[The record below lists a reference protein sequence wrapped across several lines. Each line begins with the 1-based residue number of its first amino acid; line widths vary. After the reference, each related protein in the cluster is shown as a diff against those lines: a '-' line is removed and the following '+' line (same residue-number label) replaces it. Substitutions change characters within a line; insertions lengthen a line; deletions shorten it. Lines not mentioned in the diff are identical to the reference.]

1 METKSVVSSVIIAA
15 GIAGGAAL
23 LGSQLNDGI
32 QSFVN
37 RDRIVTVK
45 GLAEK
50 TVKADHVI
58 WPVGFREL
66 GNDQQAVY
74 QKIEMRKEQVLDF
87 LKKAGVSEAE
97 ISVAS
102 PKLTDLQA
110 DGFNS
115 QKINYRYNMEQCVT
129 ISTNKVDLVLDL
141 MKRQSELLKEGVALS
156 NDYSWQ
162 TSYEFT
168 GLNGIKPA
176 MIEEATKNARAAA
189 EKFAGDSGSSLG
201 KIRRASQ
208 GQFSI
213 TDRDQFTPYMKNV
226 RVVTTLEYFLKD

>member
-1 METKSVVSSVIIAA
+1 MESKSVISSVIIAA

-23 LGSQLNDGI
+23 LGNELSAGL
-32 QSFVN
+32 QSFVD
-37 RDRIVTVK
+37 RDRVVTVK

-74 QKIEMRKEQVLDF
+74 HQIEMRKEQVLAF
-87 LKKAGVSEAE
+87 LRKSGVKDAE

-110 DGFNS
+110 DGYSN

-129 ISTNKVDLVLDL
+129 ISTNQVDLVLDL

-189 EKFAGDSGSSLG
+189 EKFAGDSGSKLG

>member
-1 METKSVVSSVIIAA
+1 
-15 GIAGGAAL
+15 
-23 LGSQLNDGI
+23 
-32 QSFVN
+32 
-37 RDRIVTVK
+37 
-45 GLAEK
+45 
-50 TVKADHVI
+50 
-58 WPVGFREL
+58 
-66 GNDQQAVY
+66 
-74 QKIEMRKEQVLDF
+74 
-87 LKKAGVSEAE
+87 
-97 ISVAS
+97 
-102 PKLTDLQA
+102 
-110 DGFNS
+110 
-115 QKINYRYNMEQCVT
+115 MEQCVT
-129 ISTNKVDLVLDL
+129 ISTNQVDLVLDL

-168 GLNGIKPA
+168 GLNGIKPT

-189 EKFAGDSGSSLG
+189 EKFAGDSGSKLG

>member
-1 METKSVVSSVIIAA
+1 MESKSVISSVIIAA

-23 LGSQLNDGI
+23 LGNELSAGL
-32 QSFVN
+32 QSFVD
-37 RDRIVTVK
+37 RDRVVTAK

-74 QKIEMRKEQVLDF
+74 HQIEMRKEQVLAF
-87 LKKAGVSEAE
+87 LRKSGVKDAE

-110 DGFNS
+110 DGYSN

-129 ISTNKVDLVLDL
+129 ISTNQVDLVLDL

-189 EKFAGDSGSSLG
+189 EKFAGDSGSKLG

>member
-1 METKSVVSSVIIAA
+1 MEIKSVASSVILAL

-23 LGSQLNDGI
+23 LGSELNDGI

-74 QKIEMRKEQVLDF
+74 QKIEMRKEQVLAF
-87 LKKAGVSEAE
+87 LRKSGVKDAE

-110 DGFNS
+110 DGYSN

-129 ISTNKVDLVLDL
+129 ISTNQVDLVLDL